1 MVSNDLKLSVL
12 HDANAS
18 FTNYSNESHD
28 YSRDTATITLTTT
41 TGFIYIGFKKPINS
55 LYIDFTTANTNA
67 ATTTLEYWNGT
78 TWTAVGNLMDDSKGL
93 TRSGF
98 ITWDRQTLANVDVQK
113 AVNSITKNWVRLS
126 LSATTSAMVING
138 ISNILAD
145 DQDLKQ
151 EVPEIADT
159 NHLAG
164 KTSHILTHVAVRNQ
178 IIQDLRN
185 KNYNVTNPTTGLVED
200 LTLWDILDIN
210 QLKQA
215 AIFLALSKIYYNF
228 SDRIDDI
235 YGVKSIY
242 YKDQYKAAIALSKLS
257 LDSYSDGVANSAE
270 TQKPF
275 SISRIVR

>member
-1 MVSNDLKLSVL
+1 MVSNDIKLSVL
-12 HDANAS
+12 HDANSS

-28 YSRDTATITLTTT
+28 YSRDNATITLTVT
-41 TGFIYIGFKKPINS
+41 TGFIYIGFKKPINQI
-55 LYIDFTTANTNA
+55 YIDFTTANTTA
-67 ATTTLEYWNGT
+67 ATMTLSYWDGSN
-78 TWTAVGNLMDDSKGL
+78 WTAVGSLMDDTKGL

-113 AVNSITKNWVRLS
+113 EVNSITKNWVKLS

-138 ISNILAD
+138 ISNIFAD

-185 KNYNVTNPTTGLVED
+185 KNYGITNPTTGLKED
-200 LTLWDILDIN
+200 LTLWDILNAN
-210 QLKQA
+210 QIKQA
-215 AIFLALSKIYYNF
+215 AIFLSLSKIYYNF

-242 YKDQYKAAIALSKLS
+242 YKDQYKSAIALSALS
-257 LDSYSDGVANSAE
+257 LDSYSDGVANAAE

-275 SISRIVR
+275 SVSRLVR